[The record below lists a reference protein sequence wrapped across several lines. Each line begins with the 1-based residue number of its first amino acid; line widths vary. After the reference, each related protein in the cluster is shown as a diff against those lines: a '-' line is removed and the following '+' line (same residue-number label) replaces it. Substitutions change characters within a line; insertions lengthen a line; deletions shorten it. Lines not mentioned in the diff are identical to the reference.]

1 MANFSHFKF
10 SHSFSMVFPSR
21 RYLLSRKITENTDIW
36 EGKKRDRMI
45 HRVMAPAELFFVS
58 QHNLCCNPVCS
69 KKSAKGSVISSLIYM
84 VRVCFD
90 PRLLNKENTV
100 ADALNLT
107 PSFMKKHV
115 TVNINSANSPHKHCF
130 LSLL

>member
-1 MANFSHFKF
+1 
-10 SHSFSMVFPSR
+10 
-21 RYLLSRKITENTDIW
+21 
-36 EGKKRDRMI
+36 
-45 HRVMAPAELFFVS
+45 MAPVELLFVS

-69 KKSAKGSVISSLIYM
+69 KTSEKGSVISPLIYM

-90 PRLLNKENTV
+90 LQLLNKENTV

-115 TVNINSANSPHKHCF
+115 TVNINSANSPQKHCF